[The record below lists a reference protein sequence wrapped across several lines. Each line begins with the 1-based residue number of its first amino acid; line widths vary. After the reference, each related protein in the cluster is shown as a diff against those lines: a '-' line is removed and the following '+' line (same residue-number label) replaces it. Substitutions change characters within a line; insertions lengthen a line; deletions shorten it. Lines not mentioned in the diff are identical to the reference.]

1 MRILKV
7 SYEFPPIG
15 GGGARVVEGLA
26 KELVHLGHEVDLV
39 TMHFRGLP
47 YYERVHGI
55 NVYRVPCVRMKESI
69 CRPAEM
75 VSYLAIALPFIR
87 RIIRKNKYDINH
99 THFIFPDGVLSR
111 MVRDSAGLPYVIT
124 AHGSDVP
131 GYNPNRFINLHKTL
145 KPLWLRVV
153 TGAESLISPSQSLA
167 ELIQMHHPH
176 SSIKVIPNG
185 IRVADFDLTKK
196 QINRVLIA
204 SRFFERKGV
213 QYFLKALD
221 GLDISFIVDIVG
233 TGPHLATLKSMAEN
247 LDIRSDINFHG
258 WMDNTTSG
266 FHELFEKAGIF
277 VLPSESENFPIVLLE
292 AMAAN
297 LAIIT
302 TKGTGCEEVVGDAGL
317 LVPIR
322 DPDAI
327 RRALIQIAG
336 KQDMIER
343 MGRAARDRV
352 IREFDWSVV
361 TNRYLDVYRSAIK
374 HE

>member
-47 YYERVHGI
+47 YYEQIHGI
-55 NVYRVPCVRMKESI
+55 NVHRIPCIRMKESI

-75 VSYLAIALPFIR
+75 VSYLVAALPFIR
-87 RIIRKNKYDINH
+87 RIVRKNKYDINH
-99 THFIFPDGVLSR
+99 THFIFPDGVPSKI
-111 MVRDSAGLPYVIT
+111 VKDSAGLPYVLT

-153 TGAESLISPSQSLA
+153 TGAEMLVSPSRSLA
-167 ELIQMHHPH
+167 ELIQVHNPL
-176 SSIKVIPNG
+176 SPIKIIPNG
-185 IRVADFDLTKK
+185 IRVADFDLSKK
-196 QINRVLIA
+196 QLNRILIA

-221 GLDISFIVDIVG
+221 GMDLSFIVDIVG
-233 TGPHLATLKSMAEN
+233 AGPHLATLKSMAEE
-247 LDIRSDINFHG
+247 LDIRSEINFHG
-258 WMDNTTSG
+258 WMDNTTSD
-266 FHELFEKAGIF
+266 FHELFEKASIF

-302 TKGTGCEEVVGDAGL
+302 TKGTGCEEVIGDAGL
-317 LVPIR
+317 LVPVR

-327 RRALIQIAG
+327 RSALLKIAG
-336 KQDMIER
+336 KQDVIDQL
-343 MGRAARDRV
+343 GKAARERV
-352 IREFDWSVV
+352 IGEFDWSVV
-361 TNRYLDVYRSAIK
+361 TNRYLDVYRSAVK
-374 HE
+374 YE